1 MAFVFLVHVV
11 SPVGSEKIMKTINSS
26 GLKISDPDT
35 ISDELLPEYRF
46 DYTKAKP
53 NRFAPGEVTLK
64 MVKLDADVA
73 AVFTTEEAVNTILR
87 ALIQSMPQTARRET
101 A

>member
-1 MAFVFLVHVV
+1 
-11 SPVGSEKIMKTINSS
+11 MKTVNKST
-26 GLKISDPDT
+26 LKISDPDT

-46 DYTKAKP
+46 DYGKAKP
-53 NRFAPGEVTLK
+53 NRFAPREAALK

-87 ALIQSMPQTARRET
+87 ALIQSMPQTVRRET

>member
-1 MAFVFLVHVV
+1 
-11 SPVGSEKIMKTINSS
+11 MKTVNEST
-26 GLKISDPDT
+26 LKISDPDT

-46 DYTKAKP
+46 DYGKAKP
-53 NRFAPGEVTLK
+53 NRFAQREAELQ

-73 AVFTTEEAVNTILR
+73 AVFTSGEAVNTILR
-87 ALIQSMPQTARRET
+87 ALIQSMPKTVRRET